1 MAGCSDFMS
10 HFISVSDESK
20 KLTNKNISKILCF
33 TIDIFDSSVEDAVKM
48 WRFID
53 IRKCFNKGRAV

>member
-1 MAGCSDFMS
+1 M
-10 HFISVSDESK
+10 SDESK

-33 TIDIFDSSVEDAVKM
+33 TIDIFDCSVEDAVKM

-53 IRKCFNKGRAV
+53 TRKCFNKGRAV